1 MELLQLRYFLAAAEY
16 QHITRAAEHLQIAQP
31 ALSQAIHR
39 LETELGMPL
48 FERKSRSIVLND
60 AGKLLQKRLLPI
72 MDALDR
78 IPEELQEY
86 RSQTAHTIHLRIL
99 AASALI
105 TNRIIAYRALRPDV
119 NFQLYQAETHA
130 SYDLCVSAVRADRKE
145 EQSPDDMI
153 MLEEDLYLAVPANSP
168 FGRKDSIRLSETGNA
183 GYICLAGSRPIRQ
196 ISNSYF
202 AEAGISPRII
212 FESDTTESVRN
223 LIAAG
228 IGIGFWPQYSW
239 GPLTGEFG
247 PLAPGSPVKLLPITG
262 QICRRQIIL
271 KCSPEGREN
280 PVVMDFCR
288 FLVENS
294 HWLKILCRQANASH
308 ETGQPAP
315 FRSLAALSD
324 ILYVLIFA
332 FPLSLKPGNG
342 PHHGSLGHLKFPET
356 LLLAHLFFST
366 LQSLSGPDFVNIL
379 RPFCSIHDYGHTVIG
394 YLNDTQPHNS
404 LPPLSIALRCPEAQ
418 LTFLYGKDHGLPV
431 GKDPHLT
438 VMGRNHQSLAAS
450 VKKHMI
456 AGYDLKPECRHNL

>member
-1 MELLQLRYFLAAAEY
+1 MGQTGKSTKSEWILLGITAVFLC
-16 QHITRAAEHLQIAQP
+16 
-31 ALSQAIHR
+31 LSLVLFWKDRSAVEPGLTVQ
-39 LETELGMPL
+39 TE
-48 FERKSRSIVLND
+48 V
-60 AGKLLQKRLLPI
+60 QV
-72 MDALDR
+72 
-78 IPEELQEY
+78 PEEALAPDL
-86 RSQTAHTIHLRIL
+86 SPININTADIEELDQLPGIGEVL
-99 AASALI
+99 AG
-105 TNRIIAYRALRPDV
+105 RIIAYRALRPDV

-294 HWLKILCRQANASH
+294 HWL
-308 ETGQPAP
+308 
-315 FRSLAALSD
+315 
-324 ILYVLIFA
+324 
-332 FPLSLKPGNG
+332 
-342 PHHGSLGHLKFPET
+342 
-356 LLLAHLFFST
+356 
-366 LQSLSGPDFVNIL
+366 
-379 RPFCSIHDYGHTVIG
+379 
-394 YLNDTQPHNS
+394 
-404 LPPLSIALRCPEAQ
+404 
-418 LTFLYGKDHGLPV
+418 
-431 GKDPHLT
+431 
-438 VMGRNHQSLAAS
+438 
-450 VKKHMI
+450 
-456 AGYDLKPECRHNL
+456 

>member
-48 FERKSRSIVLND
+48 FERKSRSIVLNN

-153 MLEEDLYLAVPANSP
+153 MLEEYLYLAVPANSP

-294 HWLKILCRQANASH
+294 HWL
-308 ETGQPAP
+308 
-315 FRSLAALSD
+315 
-324 ILYVLIFA
+324 
-332 FPLSLKPGNG
+332 
-342 PHHGSLGHLKFPET
+342 
-356 LLLAHLFFST
+356 
-366 LQSLSGPDFVNIL
+366 
-379 RPFCSIHDYGHTVIG
+379 
-394 YLNDTQPHNS
+394 
-404 LPPLSIALRCPEAQ
+404 
-418 LTFLYGKDHGLPV
+418 
-431 GKDPHLT
+431 
-438 VMGRNHQSLAAS
+438 
-450 VKKHMI
+450 
-456 AGYDLKPECRHNL
+456 